1 MFKSFFG
8 NRKWWAWSL
17 GGSLIILL
25 ATWYRVELD
34 VQINQWFGEFYDTIQ
49 QVLKK
54 PNSMTFPDFM
64 KLLLKFAQIA
74 VFP

>member
-54 PNSMTFPDFM
+54 P
-64 KLLLKFAQIA
+64 KLR